1 MIENPEKELI
11 ILNNKCNFTK
21 NEFITYLKKI
31 ENTVRT
37 YHHTKNIIL
46 CPSMCYLSIV
56 DTNYLNLGSQNV
68 SENDFGNYTGEISA
82 KQLKSLNVKYS
93 IVGHQETRKNNNEA
107 NININKKIKKLLE
120 EEITPILCI
129 GEVENNSI
137 EEALQYINN
146 QLIENL
152 IGIKEE
158 ERKNIIIAYEP
169 LWAIGGSIT
178 DYIPRIERI
187 IKEIKEKYQNNR
199 LVYGGGIN
207 KESIK
212 LLKNNQYLSGYLLGN
227 ISLDINKI
235 EQTLSELL

>member
-178 DYIPRIERI
+178 DYIPRIEKI
-187 IKEIKEKYQNNR
+187 IKEIKEKYQSNR

>member
-1 MIENPEKELI
+1 M
-11 ILNNKCNFTK
+11 
-21 NEFITYLKKI
+21 
-31 ENTVRT
+31 
-37 YHHTKNIIL
+37 
-46 CPSMCYLSIV
+46 
-56 DTNYLNLGSQNV
+56 
-68 SENDFGNYTGEISA
+68 
-82 KQLKSLNVKYS
+82 
-93 IVGHQETRKNNNEA
+93 
-107 NININKKIKKLLE
+107 KKIKKLLE

-178 DYIPRIERI
+178 DYIPRIEKI
-187 IKEIKEKYQNNR
+187 IKEIKEKYQSNR

>member
-107 NININKKIKKLLE
+107 NININKKIK
-120 EEITPILCI
+120 
-129 GEVENNSI
+129 
-137 EEALQYINN
+137 AL
-146 QLIENL
+146 
-152 IGIKEE
+152 
-158 ERKNIIIAYEP
+158 
-169 LWAIGGSIT
+169 
-178 DYIPRIERI
+178 
-187 IKEIKEKYQNNR
+187 
-199 LVYGGGIN
+199 
-207 KESIK
+207 
-212 LLKNNQYLSGYLLGN
+212 
-227 ISLDINKI
+227 
-235 EQTLSELL
+235 